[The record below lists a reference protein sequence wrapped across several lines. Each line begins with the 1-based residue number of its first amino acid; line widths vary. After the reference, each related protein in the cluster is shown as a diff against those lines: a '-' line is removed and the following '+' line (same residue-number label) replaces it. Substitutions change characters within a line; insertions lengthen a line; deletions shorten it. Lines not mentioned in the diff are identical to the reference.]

1 MLTKQSSPR
10 PCVLFEKT
18 RNTVFA
24 IRKKLN
30 WAFLGQLFE
39 IRANTRPDFPVL
51 TFENGKYPEIIQTFQ
66 DLHENSH
73 RFAKALLNAGIGK
86 GDTYSVIMY
95 NYPEMIHLMA
105 AASIIGAIVVPIDP
119 RTKGHKLAHQIAN
132 SKSRAVFITADLLE
146 HIDAIKD
153 QIPNVSHIFTIEK
166 PDRKAM
172 MDVSSFQSI
181 QEILDSPFQ
190 AVDYQI
196 SNPAH
201 PLQIVYTS
209 GTTGD
214 PKGVLNEN
222 FRMPVYG
229 YVLSRYWNYQ
239 DQDTLYTGL
248 SLTHGNAQGCTFAPA
263 VYRSIKAVF
272 STRFTKSRLWDLT
285 RQYGATSFSML
296 GGVAAGIYNE
306 TPKPDDA
313 DNPVRQVVSAGMPRA
328 IWEDF
333 EKRFDVKI
341 LEWYS
346 TLEGGGFARKPI
358 GEGPV
363 GSFGKPICL
372 FKMRVVD
379 ENDQEC
385 PPNTP
390 GEIIAKPI
398 WSNAFVNY
406 FDNPDASAQKTL
418 GGWNRTGD
426 IAHIDENGWYY
437 FDYRKGGGLRRA
449 GDFIQPD
456 TVEKVIGQ
464 HPDVSEVSVFGIPAK
479 SGAPGESDL
488 VAAIVL
494 FEEKKPDPESIF
506 GVARKGLESNSVPAY
521 LLFIDEIPKTIS
533 EKPQVRFLK
542 QLFQEHPEWI
552 YTLEEDSGL
561 LEQ

>member
-1 MLTKQSSPR
+1 MPNTSSLTR
-10 PCVLFEKT
+10 PNIFFEKT
-18 RNTVFA
+18 RNTIFA
-24 IRKKLN
+24 IRKQLN
-30 WAFLGQLFE
+30 QAFLGQLFE

-51 TFENGKYPEIIQTFQ
+51 TFEDNKNSEIVQTFQ

-73 RFAKALLNAGIGK
+73 RFARALHDSGIGK
-86 GDTYSVIMY
+86 GDTYAAIMY

-105 AASIIGAIVVPIDP
+105 AASILGAIIVPIDP
-119 RTKGHKLAHQIAN
+119 RTKGDKLAHQIAN
-132 SKSRAVFITADLLE
+132 SKSKAVFITADLLE

-153 QIPNVSHIFTIEK
+153 KIQNVKHIYTIEK
-166 PDRKAM
+166 PGKKAT
-172 MDVSSFQSI
+172 MDLNQFKSI
-181 QEILDSPFQ
+181 QEILESPFKP
-190 AVDYQI
+190 VDYKI
-196 SNPAH
+196 KNPAH

-229 YVLSRYWNYQ
+229 YILSKYWNYK
-239 DQDTLYTGL
+239 DDDTLYTGL

-272 STRFTKSRLWDLT
+272 STRFTKSRLWDIA
-285 RQYGATSFSML
+285 RNYGVTSFSML

-306 TPKPDDA
+306 TPKPNDL

-328 IWEDF
+328 IWADF
-333 EKRFDVKI
+333 ENRFGVKI

-372 FKMRVVD
+372 FNMKVVD
-379 ENDQEC
+379 ENDQQC
-385 PPNTP
+385 PPNVP
-390 GEIIAKPI
+390 GEIIAKPV
-398 WSNAFVNY
+398 WTNAFVNY
-406 FDNPDASAQKTL
+406 FDNPDASAKKTM

-426 IAHIDENGWYY
+426 IAHIDENGWFF
-437 FDYRKGGGLRRA
+437 FDYRKGGGLRRS
-449 GDFIQPD
+449 GDFIQAD

-464 HPDVSEVSVFGIPAK
+464 HPDVSEVTVFGIPAK

-494 FEEKKPDPESIF
+494 FKDKQIDPASIF
-506 GVARKGLESNSVPAY
+506 NIARKGLEANSVPAY
-521 LLFIDEIPKTIS
+521 LMFLDEIPKTIS
-533 EKPQVRFLK
+533 EKPQERFLK
-542 QLFQEHPEWI
+542 QYFEEHPDWI
-552 YTLEEDSGL
+552 YTLEDYL
-561 LEQ
+561 TK

>member
-1 MLTKQSSPR
+1 MSH
-10 PCVLFEKT
+10 VLFEKT
-18 RNTVFA
+18 RNTIFA
-24 IRKKLN
+24 IRKQLN
-30 WAFLGQLFE
+30 WTFLGQLFE
-39 IRANTRPDFPVL
+39 IRANIRPDFPVL
-51 TFENGKYPEIIQTFQ
+51 TFENGNYPEIVQTFQ
-66 DLHENSH
+66 DLHVNSH
-73 RFAKALLNAGIGK
+73 RFAQALLDAGVEK
-86 GDTYSVIMY
+86 GDTFAVIMY

-105 AASIIGAIVVPIDP
+105 AASITGAIIVPIDP
-119 RTKGHKLAHQIAN
+119 RTRGQKLAHQIAN
-132 SKSRAVFITADLLE
+132 SKSKAVFITADLLV
-146 HIDAIKD
+146 HMDAIKD
-153 QIPNVSHIFTIEK
+153 KIPDVLHIFTIEK
-166 PDRKAM
+166 PDKPAS
-172 MDVSSFQSI
+172 MDITKFRAI
-181 QEILDSPFQ
+181 EEILESPFKP
-190 AVDYQI
+190 VDYQVK
-196 SNPAH
+196 NPAH

-222 FRMPVYG
+222 FRMPIYG
-229 YVLSRYWNYQ
+229 YILSKYWNYQ
-239 DQDTLYTGL
+239 DDDVLYTGL

-263 VYRSIKAVF
+263 VYRCIKAVF
-272 STRFTKSRLWDLT
+272 STRFTKSRLWDIT
-285 RQYGATSFSML
+285 RHYGVKSFSML

-306 TPKPDDA
+306 PLKPEDRN
-313 DNPVRQVVSAGMPRA
+313 NPVRQVVSAGMPRA

-333 EKRFDVKI
+333 EHRFDVKI

-358 GEGPV
+358 GKGPV
-363 GSFGKPICL
+363 GSFGKPIVL

-379 ENDQEC
+379 ENDRPC
-385 PPNTP
+385 PPNVP

-406 FDNPDASAQKTL
+406 FDNPEASSKKTM

-426 IAHIDENGWYY
+426 IAHIDENGWYF

-494 FEEKKPDPESIF
+494 FEGKTPDPDSIF
-506 GVARKGLESNSVPAY
+506 QEARKGLEANSVPDFIM
-521 LLFIDEIPKTIS
+521 LLDEIPKTIS
-533 EKPQVRFLK
+533 EKPQERFLK
-542 QLFQEHPEWI
+542 QLFETKPEWV
-552 YTLEEDSGL
+552 YQKKL
-561 LEQ
+561 